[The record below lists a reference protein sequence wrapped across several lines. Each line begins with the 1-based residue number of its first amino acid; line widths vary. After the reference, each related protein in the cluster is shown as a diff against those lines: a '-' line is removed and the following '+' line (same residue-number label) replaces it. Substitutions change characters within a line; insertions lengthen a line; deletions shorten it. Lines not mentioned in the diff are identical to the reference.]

1 MTPAGQSSSHAIAA
15 FRGGVSCR
23 RDICGPIGLTLL
35 GRTAGQPDATLT
47 IAFSGLAPE
56 GLPEV
61 LEDAR
66 VEQVAP
72 NSYRITSARR
82 EWVVSATAIH
92 VHRDIATIFYR
103 AVTPRVPR
111 LTLRIFW
118 RLVLALANNP
128 TGKRLLLALRRR

>member
-1 MTPAGQSSSHAIAA
+1 MTQAGQPSSHATFV

-23 RDICGPIGLTLL
+23 RDVCGPIGLTLV
-35 GRTAGQPDATLT
+35 GRTIDQPDEMLA
-47 IAFSGLAPE
+47 IAFSGRAPE

-66 VEQVAP
+66 VEQAAR

-82 EWVVSATAIH
+82 EWLICATAIH
-92 VHRDIATIFYR
+92 VHRDIATTFYR